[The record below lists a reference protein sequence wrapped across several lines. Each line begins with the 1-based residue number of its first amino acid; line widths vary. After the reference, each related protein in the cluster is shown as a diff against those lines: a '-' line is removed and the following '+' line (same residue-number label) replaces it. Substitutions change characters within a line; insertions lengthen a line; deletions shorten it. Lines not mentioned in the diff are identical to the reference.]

1 MFGPSSHS
9 AKGCLQCS
17 SSLTFVQQSLLHVVC
32 NCMNTESSVYIGGWK
47 EINDVEMKNWVD
59 VLIFIVIY
67 KVSEHITAFMEP
79 RTWLSFNKITSRRS
93 FQSVVHLLTHEQGE
107 PALVSRNL
115 LDTGCASTASPPP
128 PQIPYLQVRPS
139 LKSICNPI
147 ISTRSTLSRSR
158 QVPAKSDNNLP
169 LPACSFPAEVQ

>member
-1 MFGPSSHS
+1 
-9 AKGCLQCS
+9 
-17 SSLTFVQQSLLHVVC
+17 
-32 NCMNTESSVYIGGWK
+32 MNTESSVYIGGWK
-47 EINDVEMKNWVD
+47 EINDIEMKSLVD
-59 VLIFIVIY
+59 VLVFIVIY

-93 FQSVVHLLTHEQGE
+93 FQSVVHLLIHEQEE
-107 PALVSRNL
+107 PVLVSRNL

-128 PQIPYLQVRPS
+128 LQIPYLQVRPS

-147 ISTRSTLSRSR
+147 ISTCGTLSHSR